1 MKFPNWIN
9 LITKFLIVR
18 PPSFLF
24 PQPIDQ
30 GRDSWNL
37 PQIQNGFRPLWLLA
51 RLLYS
56 IRFRINHR
64 GLVQQKPWH
73 LRSNSKKF
81 ETAFSHQSLFHFFLS
96 WQNDIQLPT
105 ISNLAKYYSFTTQHY
120 DYTFPKKYSHIFLPF
135 LKCMIDWFWIFSHF
149 FYVLWFWYKENT
161 TTQ

>member
-105 ISNLAKYYSFTTQHY
+105 ISNLQNIIRSLLSIMIIL
-120 DYTFPKKYSHIFLPF
+120 FPKNIHTFFALPEMHDRLVLDFFPF
-135 LKCMIDWFWIFSHF
+135 LLCIVI
-149 FYVLWFWYKENT
+149 LI
-161 TTQ
+161 